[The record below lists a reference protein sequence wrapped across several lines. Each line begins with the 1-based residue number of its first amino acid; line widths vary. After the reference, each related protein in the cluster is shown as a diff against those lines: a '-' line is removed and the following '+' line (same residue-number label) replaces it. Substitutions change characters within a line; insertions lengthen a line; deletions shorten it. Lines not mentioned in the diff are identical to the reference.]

1 MRLIRLDLK
10 NFRQHADTE
19 LEFRTGL
26 TGIIGPNG
34 AGKTT
39 ILEAIAWAIY
49 GAPAVRGTKDTLRFN
64 RATGRAAVR
73 AELEFDL
80 RGEHYRVLRTPRSAE
95 LYRAESAEPIA
106 SGISEVTHQL
116 TRRLGM
122 TRREFFN
129 TYFTGQKELQF
140 LAAMGSAE
148 RGRFLSQVL
157 GYERL
162 RVAQNEAREQRKV
175 LKGKVEELQRSLGD
189 PEEIRRARAEAETR
203 LGKASALLSA
213 AEEKQAEA
221 AARLS
226 DVEPAWAKVQEARE
240 RDWQLREELRVAEA
254 RLERVL
260 ADRIEAAAEIERLAE
275 DAERLKELR
284 RQSTSLKGLRQEDE
298 ELRALAEADSR
309 KKTLQRQLDEQRQ
322 RVEALTRK
330 VAEQE
335 ERSQARDELAAKLA
349 ARREESNALE
359 RQLEDAMSRWQRDRQ
374 DVDARLRILRDQ
386 ASELKV
392 QIQQLQQAGSDGSCP
407 TCKRPLGSE
416 YEDVLKLVRDQFELA
431 VQDGKWH
438 KKRLEQLSTEPAEV
452 KAARDALTRARE
464 EDEVLVKELND
475 AETALAQ
482 AAAFLTERDK
492 EEARA
497 RELAGEIAVLPEG
510 YEEVRHAEVREGLK
524 RLADLETQITQAETR
539 LERQAPLKKE
549 LAEAEEEERQLRA
562 KIAAHEKGRADL
574 AFSEEVYRETSG
586 AYESARTA
594 SSESRLELERA
605 RAESE
610 AARQAVE
617 TARRAE
623 QEYGQLRKS
632 IGERERDH
640 RLHSEL
646 DQALGAL
653 RDELNSRV
661 RPELSEV
668 ASVFLTEL
676 TDGRYNRIE
685 MTRDYDVLV
694 LDDGEEKPV
703 ISGGE
708 EDLANLVLRLAI
720 SQMIADRAGQTL
732 NLLIFDE
739 VFGGLDEQRRSG
751 VVRLL
756 QRLQGTFEQVIL
768 ITHIESIREG
778 MDQVVRVAFDE
789 RSGSSV
795 VVDESPDA
803 SSGELLAEDLVTL
816 VGG

>member
-19 LEFRTGL
+19 LEFRAGL

-64 RATGRAAVR
+64 RATGRAPVR
-73 AELEFDL
+73 AELEFEL
-80 RGEHYRVLRTPRSAE
+80 RGERYRVLRTPRSAE
-95 LYRAESAEPIA
+95 LYRAESGEPIA

-175 LKGKVEELQRSLGD
+175 LKGQVEELQRSLGD
-189 PEEIRRARAEAETR
+189 PEEIRRERAEAEAR
-203 LGKASALLSA
+203 FAEASALLGATEARQS
-213 AEEKQAEA
+213 EA
-221 AARLS
+221 ASRLA
-226 DVEPAWAKVQEARE
+226 DLEPAWAEVQGARE
-240 RDWQLREELRVAEA
+240 RDRQLREELRVAEA

-260 ADRIEAAAEIERLAE
+260 ADRAEAAAEIERLAA

-284 RQSTSLKGLRQEDE
+284 RQGAALAGLRQEDE
-298 ELRALAEADSR
+298 ELRVLAEADSR
-309 KKTLQRQLDEQRQ
+309 RKTLQKQLDEQRQ
-322 RVEALTRK
+322 RVEALMRK
-330 VAEQE
+330 VTEQE
-335 ERSQARDELAAKLA
+335 ERGRARDDLAAKLA
-349 ARREESNALE
+349 SRREESNALE
-359 RQLEDAMSRWQRDRQ
+359 RQLEEAMSRWQRDRQ

-386 ASELKV
+386 AAELKA
-392 QIQQLQQAGSDGSCP
+392 QIQQLQEAGRDGSCP

-416 YEDVLKLVRDQFELA
+416 YEDVLKLVREQFELA

-438 KKRLEQLSTEPAEV
+438 RKRLEQLSTEPAEV
-452 KAARDALTRARE
+452 GASRDALTQARK
-464 EDEVLVKELND
+464 EDERLVKDLND
-475 AETALAQ
+475 VETALAQ
-482 AAAFLTERDK
+482 AAAFRAERDM

-510 YEEVRHAEVREGLK
+510 YDEHRHAEVREGLK
-524 RLADLETQITQAETR
+524 RLAELETQITQAETR
-539 LERQAPLKKE
+539 LERQAPVKKE
-549 LAEAEEEERQLRA
+549 LAEAEEEERQVRA
-562 KIAAHEKGRADL
+562 NIAAHAKGRADL
-574 AFSEEVYRETSG
+574 AFSEERYQELNE
-586 AYESARTA
+586 AYESARVA
-594 SSESRLELERA
+594 LGEARLALERA
-605 RAESE
+605 RGEGE
-610 AARQAVE
+610 AARQAVDA
-617 TARRAE
+617 ARRAE
-623 QEYGQLRKS
+623 REYEQLRRS
-632 IGERERDH
+632 IGERQRDH
-640 RLHSEL
+640 GLHSEL

-685 MTRDYDVLV
+685 ITRDYEVVV

-739 VFGGLDEQRRSG
+739 VFGGLDEQRRGG

-778 MDQVVRVAFDE
+778 MDHVVRVAFDE
-789 RSGSSV
+789 RSGSSAV
-795 VVDESPDA
+795 VNESPGA
-803 SSGELLAEDLVTL
+803 SSGELLAEDLATL